1 MRFIR
6 LAAMGGDAPQ
16 AIDLGVRSPGKIIIN
31 NVGTTD
37 LYMGQDR
44 SDVLLG
50 GTGQFL
56 TLAAGVMI
64 VFDVS
69 ETVGFLG
76 QRQLVWFNSPIGAGT
91 LEVAIFSEA

>member
-6 LAAMGGDAPQ
+6 IASMSGDTPQ
-16 AIDLGVRSPGKIIIN
+16 AVDLGVRNPGKVIVN

-44 SDVLLG
+44 SDVLLA

-56 TLAAGVMI
+56 TLAAGVML

-69 ETVGFLG
+69 ETVGFIG
-76 QRQLVWFNSPIGAGT
+76 QRQLVWFNSPIGTGA
-91 LEVAIFSEA
+91 LEVAIFSES

>member
-6 LAAMGGDAPQ
+6 IASMSGDTPQ
-16 AIDLGVRSPGKIIIN
+16 AVDLGVRNPGKVIVN

-44 SDVLLG
+44 SDVLLA

-56 TLAAGVMI
+56 TLAAGVML

-69 ETVGFLG
+69 ETVGFIG
-76 QRQLVWFNSPIGAGT
+76 QRQLVWFNSPIGTGA
-91 LEVAIFSEA
+91 LEVAILSES

>member
-6 LAAMGGDAPQ
+6 IASMSGDTPQ
-16 AIDLGVRSPGKIIIN
+16 AIDLGVRSPGKVIIN
-31 NVGTTD
+31 NVGSTD

-44 SDVLLG
+44 SDVLLA

-56 TLAAGVMI
+56 TLAAGVML

-69 ETVGFLG
+69 ETVGFIG
-76 QRQLVWFNSPIGAGT
+76 QRQLVWFNSPIGTGA
-91 LEVAIFSEA
+91 LEVAIFSES

>member
-6 LAAMGGDAPQ
+6 IASMGGDTPQ
-16 AIDLGVRSPGKIIIN
+16 AVDLGVRSPGKIIIN
-31 NVGTTD
+31 NAGSTD

-44 SDVLLG
+44 SDVLLA

-56 TLAAGVMI
+56 TISAGVMI

-69 ETVGFLG
+69 EMVGYIG
-76 QRQLVWFNSPIGAGT
+76 QRQMLWFNSPIGTGT

>member
-6 LAAMGGDAPQ
+6 IASMSGDTPQ
-16 AIDLGVRSPGKIIIN
+16 AVDLGVRSPGKVIVN

-44 SDVLLG
+44 SDVLLA

-56 TLAAGVMI
+56 TLAAGVML

-69 ETVGFLG
+69 ETVGFIG
-76 QRQLVWFNSPIGAGT
+76 QRQLMWFNSPIGTGA
-91 LEVAIFSEA
+91 LEVAILSES

>member
-6 LAAMGGDAPQ
+6 IASMVGDTPQ
-16 AIDLGVRSPGKIIIN
+16 AVDLGVRSPGKVIIN
-31 NVGTTD
+31 NVGSTD

-44 SDVLLG
+44 SDVLLA

-56 TLAAGVMI
+56 TVAAGVMI

-69 ETVGFLG
+69 EMVGFVG
-76 QRQLVWFNSPIGAGT
+76 QRQMLWFNSPIGTGA
-91 LEVAIFSEA
+91 LEIAILSES

>member
-6 LAAMGGDAPQ
+6 IASMGGDAPQ
-16 AIDLGVRSPGKIIIN
+16 AIDVGVRNPGKVIIN

-44 SDVLLG
+44 SDVLLA

-56 TLAAGVMI
+56 TLAAGVML

-69 ETVGFLG
+69 EMVGFVG
-76 QRQLVWFNSPIGAGT
+76 QRQMLWFNSPIGTGA
-91 LEVAIFSEA
+91 LEVAILSEA

>member
-6 LAAMGGDAPQ
+6 LATMGGDTPQ

-76 QRQLVWFNSPIGAGT
+76 QRQLVWFNSPIGNGQ

>member
-6 LAAMGGDAPQ
+6 LAAMSGDTPQ
-16 AIDLGVRSPGKIIIN
+16 AIYLGVRSPGKIILN
-31 NVGTTD
+31 NVGSTD
-37 LYMGQDR
+37 IYMGQDR
-44 SDVLLG
+44 SDVLLA

-69 ETVGFLG
+69 DTVGFLG
-76 QRQLVWFNSPIGAGT
+76 QRQQVWFNSPIGTGT

>member
-6 LAAMGGDAPQ
+6 IASMSGDTPQ
-16 AIDLGVRSPGKIIIN
+16 AVDLGVRSPGKVIVN
-31 NVGTTD
+31 NVGSTD

-44 SDVLLG
+44 SDVLLA

-56 TLAAGVMI
+56 TLAAGVML

-69 ETVGFLG
+69 ETVGFIG
-76 QRQLVWFNSPIGAGT
+76 QRQLMWFNSPIGTGA
-91 LEVAIFSEA
+91 LEVAIFSES

>member
-6 LAAMGGDAPQ
+6 IASMGGDAPQ
-16 AIDLGVRSPGKIIIN
+16 AIDLGVRSPGKVIIN

-69 ETVGFLG
+69 EMVGYIG
-76 QRQLVWFNSPIGAGT
+76 QRQMVWFNSPIGTGS
-91 LEVAIFSEA
+91 LEVAIFSES

>member
-1 MRFIR
+1 MRFVRI
-6 LAAMGGDAPQ
+6 AAMGGDTPQ
-16 AIDLGVRSPGKIIIN
+16 AIDLGVRGPGKVIVN

-44 SDVLLG
+44 SDVLLA

-56 TLAAGVMI
+56 TLAAGVML

-69 ETVGFLG
+69 EMVGFIG
-76 QRQLVWFNSPIGAGT
+76 QRQLVWFNSPVGTGA
-91 LEVAIFSEA
+91 LEVAIFSES

>member
-76 QRQLVWFNSPIGAGT
+76 QRQLVWFNSPIGTGQ